1 MQSIDSI
8 VKDGYLVCPDF
19 PAPLSL
25 SSSAWQ
31 DWLESHV
38 KFRYEGASVAF
49 TAFKDGRGYWVAQKR
64 VKGKLRQKRL
74 GNSQTLAKMSEFEL
88 ADIAQKLCS
97 QSYERQKQEQDPDYL
112 THQIAQLRTEADRWK
127 DKLYQARRDYQA
139 LELKLLEAQSHSE
152 TESGCDRQV
161 NQEHLSESITILNQA
176 LKLKAN
182 AGGAIKDEIKRAIAH
197 LTELCETV

>member
-25 SSSAWQ
+25 SSSEWQ
-31 DWLESHV
+31 NWLESHV
-38 KFRYEGASVAF
+38 KFRYEGSNVAF

-74 GNSQTLAKMSEFEL
+74 GNSQALAKMSEFEL

-97 QSYERQKQEQDPDYL
+97 QSYEREKQERDSDYL
-112 THQIAQLRTEADRWK
+112 IHQIARLQTESDRWK
-127 DKLYQARRDYQA
+127 DRFYQAHRDCQT
-139 LELKLLEAQSHSE
+139 LELKLLEAQSHSK
-152 TESGCDRQV
+152 TESEGDRQIG
-161 NQEHLSESITILNQA
+161 QEHLSEAITILKQA

-197 LTELCETV
+197 LTELCET